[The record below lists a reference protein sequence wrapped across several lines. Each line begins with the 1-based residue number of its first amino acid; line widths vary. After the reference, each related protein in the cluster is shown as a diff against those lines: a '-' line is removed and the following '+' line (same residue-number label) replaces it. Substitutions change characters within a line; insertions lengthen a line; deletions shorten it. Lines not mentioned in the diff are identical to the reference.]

1 MDIVKGTSIL
11 PMGDAP
17 GRQSHPHDRDGS
29 DNEHLSEKHQHQT
42 QIHDSAVI
50 LAGLTSHDLSPEVRR
65 MFGTMAAELEFIRME
80 AKKAQVQQSENIEQD
95 LANLKNEMNEIK
107 SLLKELVSNVH

>member
-1 MDIVKGTSIL
+1 MEYYGVKGHVDLLRNSETGAIVNSNNLDYEKYIT
-11 PMGDAP
+11 
-17 GRQSHPHDRDGS
+17 RRD
-29 DNEHLSEKHQHQT
+29 
-42 QIHDSAVI
+42 
-50 LAGLTSHDLSPEVRR
+50 
-65 MFGTMAAELEFIRME
+65 

>member
-1 MDIVKGTSIL
+1 MEYYGVKGHVDLLRNSETGAIVNSNSLDYEKYIT
-11 PMGDAP
+11 
-17 GRQSHPHDRDGS
+17 RRD
-29 DNEHLSEKHQHQT
+29 
-42 QIHDSAVI
+42 
-50 LAGLTSHDLSPEVRR
+50 
-65 MFGTMAAELEFIRME
+65 

>member
-1 MDIVKGTSIL
+1 MKYYGVKGHVDLLRNSETGAIVNSNNLDYEKYIT
-11 PMGDAP
+11 
-17 GRQSHPHDRDGS
+17 RRD
-29 DNEHLSEKHQHQT
+29 
-42 QIHDSAVI
+42 
-50 LAGLTSHDLSPEVRR
+50 
-65 MFGTMAAELEFIRME
+65 

>member
-1 MDIVKGTSIL
+1 MEYYGVKG
-11 PMGDAP
+11 
-17 GRQSHPHDRDGS
+17 H
-29 DNEHLSEKHQHQT
+29 
-42 QIHDSAVI
+42 V
-50 LAGLTSHDLSPEVRR
+50 DLRR
-65 MFGTMAAELEFIRME
+65 NAETGAIVNTNDLDYQKYITRRE

>member
-1 MDIVKGTSIL
+1 MEYYGVKGHVDLLRNSETGAIVNSNNLDYEKYIS
-11 PMGDAP
+11 
-17 GRQSHPHDRDGS
+17 RRD
-29 DNEHLSEKHQHQT
+29 
-42 QIHDSAVI
+42 
-50 LAGLTSHDLSPEVRR
+50 
-65 MFGTMAAELEFIRME
+65 